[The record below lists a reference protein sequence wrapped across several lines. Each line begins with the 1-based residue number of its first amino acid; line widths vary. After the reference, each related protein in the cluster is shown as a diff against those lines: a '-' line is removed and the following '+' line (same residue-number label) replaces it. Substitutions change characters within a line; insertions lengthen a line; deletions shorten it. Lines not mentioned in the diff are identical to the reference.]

1 MADGRISMEIRLPS
15 VSLKRFVER
24 ALSDSDFFAH
34 ALENPLGAFREAG
47 VNLDARVFIPGDF
60 ARFFAAL
67 ERVRELV
74 ASEGGKPTFEAIFG
88 QLPRIR
94 GAALNAE
101 IERGFFREWDMRDA
115 VADRL
120 KCFSA
125 ETRFETG
132 HERGASSAQDLC
144 QTQEVQRTAEFVG
157 QTSQS
162 SETFRAQ
169 SREWDNVDSVQSRR
183 SDSQVD
189 RNFAQDGSRTLGELM
204 NGPLIFPEDLA
215 RLSERLHAIM
225 DTLPQ
230 DEAPGCAPAPTPRR

>member
-1 MADGRISMEIRLPS
+1 MADGRINIQIRLPS

-24 ALSDSDFFAH
+24 AVSDPDFFFY
-34 ALENPLGAFREAG
+34 ALENPFGAFREAG
-47 VNLDARVFIPGDF
+47 VNLDARAFIPGDF

-67 ERVRELV
+67 ERLRHVL

-88 QLPRIR
+88 QLPRVR

-132 HERGASSAQDLC
+132 AERGASSAQDLC
-144 QTQEVQRTAEFVG
+144 QTQEVQRTTDFVG
-157 QTSQS
+157 RTEQS

-169 SREWDNVDSVQSRR
+169 QREWDNVDSVQNRR
-183 SDSQVD
+183 SETSVD
-189 RNFAQDGSRTLGELM
+189 RNFAQDGQRTLGELM
-204 NGPLIFPEDLA
+204 NGPLIFPEHLA
-215 RLSERLHAIM
+215 RLTERL
-225 DTLPQ
+225 DTALDALARGEPKS
-230 DEAPGCAPAPTPRR
+230 